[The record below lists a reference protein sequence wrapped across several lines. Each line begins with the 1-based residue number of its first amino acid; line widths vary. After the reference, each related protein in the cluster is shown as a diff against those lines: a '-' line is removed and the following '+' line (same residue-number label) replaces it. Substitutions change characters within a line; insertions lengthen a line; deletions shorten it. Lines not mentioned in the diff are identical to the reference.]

1 MMNDG
6 PPGNGPSNP
15 NGQYVPHPN
24 SGFQQVSPQSQ
35 DQGDNEEQEYFEDP
49 HGEKVYL
56 QEPYDEQF
64 GDEIIEHEEVEDES
78 EGEVIDFL
86 QDRPRDMTW
95 GRRIAMSLKCMSC
108 YYPKKKKDKKGI
120 EQFRVSETQRHE
132 FEHFDPSNPG
142 AVGSY
147 PFTSSKEECK

>member
-1 MMNDG
+1 MMNGG
-6 PPGNGPSNP
+6 PPGNVSSNP
-15 NGQYVPHPN
+15 NSNGQYVPHPN
-24 SGFQQVSPQSQ
+24 SGFQQVSPQSS
-35 DQGDNEEQEYFEDP
+35 EEQVYLEEP
-49 HGEKVYL
+49 RGEKVYL

-64 GDEIIEHEEVEDES
+64 GDEIIEHEEVEDGS

-95 GRRIAMSLKCMSC
+95 GRRIALSLKCMSC
-108 YYPKKKKDKKGI
+108 YYPKKKKDKKGV
-120 EQFRVSETQRHE
+120 EQFRVSQTQRHE
-132 FEHFDPSNPG
+132 FEQFDPSNPG